1 MPLHYTPT
9 TPSISDL
16 TLHLDLPDLPKT
28 EEMELRDTFFP
39 AEWHPQSGVQLTWPH
54 AATDWASLLPEVDDC
69 FVRIAYEILNHD
81 ERLLIVTPEADRIR
95 ALLAERLPARLLPA
109 VCYFE
114 CPTNDTWSRD
124 HAFISVVEDGE
135 RRLLDFRFNAW
146 GGKFEASLDNAINR
160 RIRDGIRGVYE
171 DHLDLELEGGSIESD
186 GRGTI
191 LTTVRC
197 NLNPNRRSGLEDM
210 DRELKRR
217 LGAERI
223 LWLRSGGL
231 EHDDTDGHIDT
242 LARLAPDDTILYGEG
257 DEALLSELQTLRTA
271 EGKPYRLVGMPPYH
285 VNFLIMNGA
294 VLVPFYE
301 NDGDNER
308 ARKALESV
316 FPEREI
322 VGIDCRILLTQNGSL
337 HCSTM
342 QFPAI
347 GTEK

>member
-1 MPLHYTPT
+1 MRRL
-9 TPSISDL
+9 
-16 TLHLDLPDLPKT
+16 
-28 EEMELRDTFFP
+28 P
-39 AEWHPQSGVQLTWPH
+39 AEWEPQEAILLTWPH
-54 AATDWASLLPEVDDC
+54 AATDWHDRLEEVTEC
-69 FVRIAYEILNHD
+69 YVRLAREIVRRETLW
-81 ERLLIVTPEADRIR
+81 IVTPEPERVKALMGEENIR
-95 ALLAERLPARLLPA
+95 
-109 VCYFE
+109 YFE

-197 NLNPNRRSGLEDM
+197 NLNPNRRSGREDM

-217 LGAERI
+217 LGAGRI

-257 DEALLSELQTLRTA
+257 DEALLRELQTLRTA

-308 ARKALESV
+308 ARRALESV

-347 GTEK
+347 NTEK